1 MGIFDKIFGS
11 KDNKDNN
18 LQQNNVNSTPV
29 SQTPVTGN
37 YIDVSK
43 GTGLLN
49 LNKNDIL
56 DLTKCNPSLE
66 NIVVASGWDVSKRG
80 ANYDLD
86 ICAILL
92 NEKNRPIGSANSL
105 VYFGNK
111 TSGGIYLDGDNL
123 TGEGDGDDENI
134 FVTLSRLPKD
144 CCKVV
149 FAVSI
154 YAAASRKQSFS
165 NIKNAYVRVLDN
177 GNNGA
182 EICRY
187 NLSEDGGDNTAVILA
202 ELSKEGS
209 NWTFKAVGEFTKAS
223 ITDIKNRY

>member
-11 KDNKDNN
+11 KNN
-18 LQQNNVNSTPV
+18 QNNNSEQNNVSSAPV
-29 SQTPVTGN
+29 SQAPVTGN

-43 GTGLLN
+43 STGILN

-56 DLTKCNPSLE
+56 DLTKRNPSLE
-66 NIVVASGWDVSKRG
+66 NITVASGWDVSKRG

-86 ICAILL
+86 VCAILL
-92 NEKNRPIGSANSL
+92 NEKNRPIRSANSL

-123 TGEGDGDDENI
+123 TGEGDGDDESI

-154 YAAASRKQSFS
+154 YSAASRKQSFS
-165 NIKNAYVRVLDN
+165 NVKNAYVRVLDN